1 MLTLLLAAC
10 LEPSPADT
18 ADSAVDTAFDT
29 ATDAPAACADAATTG
44 SLALSFR
51 MEADLIPGMAT
62 PPAGTF
68 YGAVLATADM
78 TPTGPVAGAPLYANV
93 VVNDDDLTAQG
104 GPTAMLGTVTD
115 LPACELSLLGFLD
128 LDGDTLVDRGEPV
141 TLPDDAM
148 VTVAADAPTAYEVY
162 FRLLSPRDQ

>member
-10 LEPSPADT
+10 LEPSPSDT
-18 ADSAVDTAFDT
+18 ADSAVDTASDT
-29 ATDAPAACADAATTG
+29 ATDGAVACAEADTTG

-78 TPTGPVAGAPLYANV
+78 TPTGPVAGAPVYANV
-93 VVNDDDLTAQG
+93 VVNDVDLTAQG

-115 LPACELSLLGFLD
+115 LPSCELSLLGFLD
-128 LDGDTLVDRGEPV
+128 LDGDTLIDRGEPV
-141 TLPDDAM
+141 TLPDDAI
-148 VTVAADAPTAYEVY
+148 VAVAADTPTAHEVY
-162 FRLLSPRDQ
+162 FRILSPSDQ